1 MKLAEWFKNL
11 FNKKIKVADI
21 DDGKLVVLAKNSA
34 KIKIGAS
41 IEVKPNFVA
50 LLCAGNKVAD
60 IFTEGNYRLDTNNMP
75 LLTRMLKLTR
85 QDKRGNLPNK
95 FRADIYYVNLKIFDD
110 YKFVSDNLVKI
121 KNKNYKSLGVGLEGK
136 FSFKIK
142 SPVDFMEAM
151 FTQYGI
157 VRNAIACD
165 ELCGWVAD
173 LAVKGVQKNKPT
185 VEELY
190 TRDSK
195 CFEGLADLLNKDLS
209 DCGVEICK
217 FEITDVNFPKK
228 IYKNISLAYD
238 ELKQKPQK
246 MYAGEI
252 HPTKNPVE
260 IAQQIDFKNQSA
272 EVYLDTATKI
282 KNQMDVKAI
291 TTNSDGSAN
300 VKQID
305 GLDATNYVQNNNT
318 KNIVAGEGANQ
329 QNQNYYN
336 STNENNQSAQNYYN
350 NSPALDGLNSP
361 NQSLDGQANMVGN
374 FVGSRNNEV
383 IQKTIQYK
391 RCPNCGS
398 FCAKDSVV
406 CFQCGQKLN

>member
-11 FNKKIKVADI
+11 FNKKIRVTDV

-41 IEVKPNFVA
+41 LEVKPNFVA

-95 FRADIYYVNLKIFDD
+95 FRADIYYVNLKVFDD

-121 KNKNYKSLGVGLEGK
+121 KNKNYKSLGVGLDGK

-165 ELCGWVAD
+165 ELCDWVGD

-190 TRDSK
+190 TRDTK
-195 CFEGLADLLNKDLS
+195 CFEGLVDFLNKDLS

-217 FEITDVNFPKK
+217 FEITDVRFPKK

-252 HPTKNPVE
+252 HQTKNPVE
-260 IAQQIDFKNQSA
+260 IAQQTNFKNQSA
-272 EVYLDTATKI
+272 EVYLDTANKI
-282 KNQMDVKAI
+282 KNQMDVNAI

-305 GLDATNYVQNNNT
+305 GLDATNGTQNAGALNNND
-318 KNIVAGEGANQ
+318 GESASQ

-336 STNENNQSAQNYYN
+336 ATNANGRLAQNYYN
-350 NSPALDGLNSP
+350 GESGLDGANSQG
-361 NQSLDGQANMVGN
+361 QSLDRQTNLFGN

-391 RCPNCGS
+391 KCPNCGS
-398 FCAKDSVV
+398 FCSKDSEV

>member
-11 FNKKIKVADI
+11 FNKKIKVADV
-21 DDGKLVVLAKNSA
+21 DDGKLVVLAKNGA

-85 QDKRGNLPNK
+85 QDRRGNLPNK
-95 FRADIYYVNLKIFDD
+95 CRADIYYVNLKIFDD
-110 YKFVSDNLVKI
+110 YKFLSDTLVKI
-121 KNKNYKSLGVGLEGK
+121 KNKNYKSLGVGLEGE

-151 FTQYGI
+151 FTQFGV
-157 VRNAIACD
+157 VRNAVACD
-165 ELCGWVAD
+165 ELCSWVAD

-185 VEELY
+185 IEELY

-195 CFEGLADLLNKDLS
+195 CFEGLVDFLNKDLS

-217 FEITDVNFPKK
+217 FEITNVNFPKK

-238 ELKQKPQK
+238 ELKQKPQQ

-260 IAQQIDFKNQSA
+260 IAQQSNFKNQSA

-282 KNQMDVKAI
+282 KNQMDVKTI

-305 GLDATNYVQNNNT
+305 GLDATNYAQNNDT
-318 KNIVAGEGANQ
+318 KNIDVSEGANQ

-336 STNENNQSAQNYYN
+336 STNVNNQSAQNYYN
-350 NSPALDGLNSP
+350 NTSALDGSNSQ
-361 NQSLDGQANMVGN
+361 NQSLDRQANMVGN